1 MTDDIGT
8 LLGEDLSNLPFLRV
22 LPVVH
27 RSYPAGMISNG
38 TFGHAYMMATMAKH
52 TAGAPSA
59 PHQNFGVWISRDEW
73 KKQQVELKRGAE
85 AYNQLLQVRP
95 CTRAPGLTAL
105 CCASSRARALCRTH
119 APARPPTRPPRP
131 PPRPSRTPPPHA
143 HTITSP
149 CLHAQEIEKKDRNI
163 EALRTQ
169 CTEHLESRRHA
180 EQQVCCS
187 CSACAPPRVDRSRW
201 CACAVDN
208 VQSRSGQGSS

>member
-1 MTDDIGT
+1 MPAP
-8 LLGEDLSNLPFLRV
+8 SKYPLR
-22 LPVVH
+22 PIWCPQT
-27 RSYPAGMISNG
+27 RSFPAGMISNG
-38 TFGHAYMMATMAKH
+38 TFCHVYMMATMAKH
-52 TAGAPSA
+52 AAGAPSA

-95 CTRAPGLTAL
+95 CTRAPGLTVL

-119 APARPPTRPPRP
+119 PPARPPTATTVTTATTTRTHHHFSLSPRAGD
-131 PPRPSRTPPPHA
+131 REERSQHRSTSYTVHRASRISATRRA
-143 HTITSP
+143 AGV
-149 CLHAQEIEKKDRNI
+149 LQL
-163 EALRTQ
+163 LR
-169 CTEHLESRRHA
+169 L
-180 EQQVCCS
+180 CCS